1 MTMTTSQECSTAG
14 CAGPAAFTT
23 RTKPAW
29 CISCI
34 DGFLREG
41 GLEPAGP
48 FAGPRGWRLTT
59 CLTCGVQ
66 AHYRLDYTMGKNAD
80 GEKTCRAC
88 YWGDWAAES
97 RNKPWREFD
106 RVILNLL
113 REHTPEQLLE
123 AVSTP
128 DTETGAEVSTATA
141 ARLREF
147 LDTGWWPLDR
157 ITSHLHE
164 HGFDFIANTVEVN
177 DGNDP
182 VVARCQVCKT
192 IRAARMGD
200 FGFGCVCSRNS
211 RSSHPASPRVGRVL
225 LADSASPALGWWDHE
240 RNDQATLATVTVR
253 ARRTCHWLCP
263 ECALRFEAK
272 ANDMAARPSCP
283 DCTERR
289 QKEWQEQ
296 YARWKVTPV
305 AEVPELMSAWA
316 DDQDPREVMVAG
328 DRQVRRL
335 RCPKGHRPNID
346 LVRYLQAGCPHCR
359 GAQTAMENKQWLAD
373 TLPEIASQW
382 HPSRNGKLTP
392 QNVVWDSKRT
402 VWWRADCCG
411 NQWQE
416 SVRDRD
422 KYARTRCGPCC
433 TILGSLAWH
442 DPGLAA
448 EWSPANPLSP
458 WQVRP
463 HGATNFVPEWIC
475 ATNPAHVGRAALSY
489 RSDGAECPECREVGK
504 SRVELDHHAAAVEV
518 FGVARSGVILRDE
531 AFTSRRSWSADISAD
546 LDGCTLVVEYDGA
559 YWHGAPAKVLVDQ
572 CKSQD
577 LLAAGFVV
585 VRLREDDLPHLAI
598 DHPRY
603 RELRVYSAAPRPQ
616 AVMEDVRDWVAG
628 FTVR

>member
-1 MTMTTSQECSTAG
+1 MTTTKTQECSTAG
-14 CAGPAAFTT
+14 CANQAAFTT

-29 CISCI
+29 CTSCI
-34 DGFLREG
+34 DDLLREG

-48 FAGPRGWRLTT
+48 FVGPRGWRLTK
-59 CLTCGVQ
+59 CLACGVQ
-66 AHYRLDYTMGKNAD
+66 AHYRLEYTVEKNAD

-88 YWGDWAAES
+88 YWRDWAAES

-106 RVILNLL
+106 RIILDLL
-113 REHTPEQLLE
+113 REHTPEQILE
-123 AVSTP
+123 VVGAS
-128 DTETGAEVSTATA
+128 DTEASTDIRSATTT
-141 ARLREF
+141 RVREF
-147 LDTGWWPLDR
+147 LESGWWPLDR
-157 ITSHLHE
+157 ITSHLHD

-182 VVARCQVCKT
+182 VVARCQVCGT

-225 LADSASPALGWWDHE
+225 LPESESPALDWWDHE
-240 RNDQATLATVTVR
+240 RNDEAMLATVTVR
-253 ARRTCHWLCP
+253 ALRTCHWLCP
-263 ECALRFEAK
+263 ECGLRFEAK
-272 ANDMAARPSCP
+272 TNDMAARPSCP
-283 DCTERR
+283 DCAAGRR
-289 QKEWQEQ
+289 EKWNEE
-296 YARWKVTPV
+296 YARWKVTSV
-305 AEVPELMSAWA
+305 ADVPELMAAWA
-316 DDQDPREVMVAG
+316 DDDDPREVMVGDAG
-328 DRQVRRL
+328 PLRRFRCLNGHHPRIGPL
-335 RCPKGHRPNID
+335 RF
-346 LVRYLQAGCPHCR
+346 LQSGCPHCR
-359 GAQTAMENKQWLAD
+359 GAQTAQENKQWLAD

-382 HPSRNGKLTP
+382 HPTRNGRLTP

-422 KYARTRCGPCC
+422 KYARTRCRPCR

-448 EWSPANPLSP
+448 EWSPTNRLSP

-463 HGATNFVPEWIC
+463 HGATDFVPEWIC
-475 ATNPAHVGRAALSY
+475 ATNPAHVWRAPLSD
-489 RSDGAECPECREVGK
+489 RTDGADCPECREVGK
-504 SRVELDHHAAAVEV
+504 SRVELAHHAAAVEV
-518 FGVARSGVILRDE
+518 FGAARSGVSLRDD

-546 LDGCTLVVEYDGA
+546 VDGYTLVIEYDGA
-559 YWHGAPAKVLVDQ
+559 YWHAAPAKVLVDH
-572 CKSQD
+572 CKTQD

-585 VRLREDDLPHLAI
+585 VRLREDNLPSLAI

-603 RELRVYSAAPRPQ
+603 RELRVYSAAPRPHV
-616 AVMEDVRDWVAG
+616 VMEEVHDWVAG
-628 FTVR
+628 LAAR